1 MELVPPLGDHK
12 YVKGNVPPA
21 GVTVAVPSEEE
32 QVAGVELVVA
42 VSPPVELTFTVV
54 VPLHPTASVIVTV

>member
-1 MELVPPLGDHK
+1 M
-12 YVKGNVPPA
+12 
-21 GVTVAVPSEEE
+21 GVTVAVPLEAE

-42 VSPPVELTFTVV
+42 VNPPVELTFTVV